1 MAGEHH
7 SLGFAERTRA
17 RRKRAA
23 RSRIPRV
30 FAVLF
35 FAVFS
40 ALVLA
45 APPPADSSGSETAQR
60 ILLDE
65 WGVSIEFREADRKV
79 ASEVASICRKT
90 IPGLALQLRLAAI
103 QPFRVFLLSDVRVYE
118 ERTGLTL
125 PSWGVAFAF
134 PANDIML
141 VDVGRA
147 TKEWDTLDKVIP
159 HELSHLLLHQRA
171 GDVPFP
177 LWFMEGL
184 AQWQA
189 GEWTV
194 MESWR
199 LMEAVWGNRAPA
211 LGQVVSY
218 MPAEESRARDAYRIS
233 YAAFQYRFEERTDR
247 LGDFLDEVVRRGD
260 FDQAFAAFWNETE
273 GQFGARFDEYIARKY
288 SSRLMLFQTGPLFT
302 FASVL
307 FVFVF
312 VRIWIRNRK
321 RLKRMDAVDRGW
333 PEGPE

>member
-30 FAVLF
+30 

-233 YAAFQYRFEERTDR
+233 YAAFQYRFEERTDAAILTRRSPRSGTRPRDSSAPGSTNTSPVSTRAVSCCFKPGPFSRSRACCSCSSSSGSGSGTGRDSSAWMPSIGVGRRVRNDR
-247 LGDFLDEVVRRGD
+247 L
-260 FDQAFAAFWNETE
+260 Q
-273 GQFGARFDEYIARKY
+273 
-288 SSRLMLFQTGPLFT
+288 
-302 FASVL
+302 
-307 FVFVF
+307 
-312 VRIWIRNRK
+312 
-321 RLKRMDAVDRGW
+321 
-333 PEGPE
+333 